1 MTKILAESGA
11 ELSHEELLDVLWLA
25 MRRGPTPLAR
35 AAGVPEAP
43 PVPVPQEPP
52 APTPRPTPTAPP
64 PPPKEPARPI
74 TATDD
79 TPKAP
84 TTATT
89 PSPAL
94 PVRTP
99 EPRPTGQLH
108 LGKALRPL
116 RQRFPDRRRPE
127 LDLARTVAA
136 VADTG
141 IPETVTR
148 PARTRWLSLALVIDD
163 GVSMVLW
170 QRLAADV
177 RRLMERAGAF
187 RDVRVYG
194 LDTRAAVPVLRTSP
208 YRRGRDLSPR
218 TLCDPSG
225 KTLVLVISDGVGSG
239 WRDGGMRGVLDRWG
253 RCGPVA
259 IVHALPGRLWAGTGI
274 DVRPAQVTSHRR
286 GGPTRAWQ
294 VADPDLPLGLA
305 HFDSVPVPVLTP
317 TPQAV
322 GEWSRLLA
330 SPGGTALLPLWEGRT
345 GPARTVVEVP
355 EGDAVLRFR
364 EAASAE
370 AYRLAAHVA
379 AVAPVTPPVM
389 RLVQTALGAPTDAG
403 HLMEVFL
410 GGLMHEV
417 DASERLPQ
425 HRRFDFSG
433 EARRALLSAVSAGE
447 LLRTADAVARGIED
461 AVGRSPVFPAW
472 VGHPDGTAVVDDT
485 GRSFGWLREQLLVRL
500 GVSGGEGDPAPPGW
514 SPLSPDDPQRL
525 GWFRLLWRSTRG
537 WPHITMYLARGRDGN
552 LVTVRAP
559 VSLYA
564 DDPAA
569 AVELVRTEAECLRR
583 MEGIHAPTLM
593 DVQADNIDELPWI
606 ASELIELGGVLAPN
620 LRDVLASHGGVVPQ
634 DVFLRIGLSLSRA
647 LASAHEL
654 GLVHGSIAPRAVL
667 LADDGVR
674 LIGWMT
680 ATVDGADSPH
690 RDLLSLAE
698 TYLGGGEVSPESD
711 VYAAG
716 ALLLAFLAGRWEEPE
731 ASLRSVIDPV
741 LRLALWHCLEPQPV
755 HRPSA
760 RELADAFDSAF
771 AALNGSTSTDTAVLD
786 RLFDDIQWLEPLAR
800 QDVMR
805 HGPTLAGRLMTFSNH
820 LANLGRHEE
829 SLAQAEEAVRVWR
842 ELAAQA
848 PQEYAA
854 GLGAALNNLSVRLGE
869 SGRAEESLVAAFE
882 AREVYEVS
890 GGGPGLAMVLNN
902 LSHRLAAVGRSEEA
916 LAAAEAAVV
925 VGTYGDLARAS
936 TTLGNRLSELGR
948 REEALDAFLSA
959 VRGYDGRASADHAV
973 TLNNLAVLYG
983 TLGRHGDA
991 LRTLDESTAL
1001 QSRLE
1006 DDPMNALPGI
1016 RAQSDRIRTWL
1027 TG

>member
-11 ELSHEELLDVLWLA
+11 ELSHEELLDALWLA

-35 AAGVPEAP
+35 ATGVPETP
-43 PVPVPQEPP
+43 PAPVPQEPP
-52 APTPRPTPTAPP
+52 APTPRPTPTAAP

-84 TTATT
+84 TATT

-136 VADTG
+136 IADTG

-208 YRRGRDLSPR
+208 YRRGRSFSPKA
-218 TLCDPSG
+218 LCDPSG
-225 KTLVLVISDGVGSG
+225 NTLVLVISDGVGSG

-274 DVRPAQVTSHRR
+274 DVRPARVTSHRR
-286 GGPTRAWQ
+286 GGPTHAWQ
-294 VADPDLPLGLA
+294 VSDPDLPLGLA

-345 GPARTVVEVP
+345 ELVPTVVEVP

-364 EAASAE
+364 EAASVE

-389 RLVQTALGAPTDAG
+389 RLVQTALGEPVDAG

-447 LLRTADAVARGIED
+447 LLRTADVVARDIED
-461 AVGRSPVFPAW
+461 AVGRAPVFPAW

-500 GVSGGEGDPAPPGW
+500 GVSGGEGEPAPPGW
-514 SPLSPDDPQRL
+514 RALAPHDPQRL
-525 GWFRLLWRSTRG
+525 GWFRLLWRSARG
-537 WPHITMYLARGRDGN
+537 WPHITMYLAQGRDGK
-552 LVTVRAP
+552 LVTVWAP
-559 VSLYA
+559 MALYA
-564 DDPAA
+564 EDPVA
-569 AVELVRTEAECLRR
+569 AVELVRTEAECLGR
-583 MEGIHAPTLM
+583 MDGIHAPALV
-593 DVQADNIDELPWI
+593 DVQADSVDELPWI
-606 ASELIELGGVLAPN
+606 ASELIESEGMTAPN
-620 LRDVLASHGGVVPQ
+620 LRYVLAGHGGAVPE
-634 DVFLRIGLSLSRA
+634 DVFLQIGSGLSWA
-647 LASAHEL
+647 LADAHEL
-654 GLVHGSIAPRAVL
+654 GLVHGSIAPRSVL
-667 LADDGVR
+667 VADEGVR

-680 ATVDGADSPH
+680 ATVDGVDSPH
-690 RDLLSLAE
+690 RNLLPLAE
-698 TYLGGGEVSPESD
+698 TYLGGDDVSPESD
-711 VYAAG
+711 VYAVG
-716 ALLLAFLAGRWEEPE
+716 ALLLAFLAGRWEDPREGL
-731 ASLRSVIDPV
+731 SSVIDPV
-741 LRLALWHCLEPQPV
+741 LSMTLRRCLEVQPAK
-755 HRPSA
+755 RPSA
-760 RELADAFDSAF
+760 RELLEAF
-771 AALNGSTSTDTAVLD
+771 AGALGIPASPGAGVLD
-786 RLFDDIQWLEPLAR
+786 RLFDDIRRVEPLAEAN
-800 QDVMR
+800 MATY
-805 HGPTLAGRLMTFSNH
+805 GPILAGRLMTFSNH

-829 SLAQAEEAVRVWR
+829 SLAQAEQAVRICR
-842 ELAAQA
+842 ELAAEA
-848 PQEYAA
+848 PQEYAV

-869 SGRAEESLVAAFE
+869 LGRAEESLAAAFE
-882 AREVYEVS
+882 AREAYES
-890 GGGPGLAMVLNN
+890 LGGVPGLAMVLNN
-902 LSHRLAAVGRSEEA
+902 LSNCLAALGRREEA
-916 LAAAEAAVV
+916 LAEAEGAIV
-925 VGTYGDLARAS
+925 VGTYEDMARVS

-959 VRGYDGRASADHAV
+959 VHSYDGRASADHAV
-973 TLNNLAVLYG
+973 TLNNLAVLYA
-983 TLGRHGDA
+983 TLGRHDDA
-991 LRTLDESTAL
+991 LRTLDESTTL

-1006 DDPMNALPGI
+1006 DAPTNALSQI

>member
-1 MTKILAESGA
+1 MTKILADSGA
-11 ELSHEELLDVLWLA
+11 ELSHEELLDALWLA
-25 MRRGPTPLAR
+25 TRPGPTPLAR
-35 AAGVPEAP
+35 AADVPAAP
-43 PVPVPQEPP
+43 PAQAPETPP
-52 APTPRPTPTAPP
+52 APTTHPAPAPP
-64 PPPKEPARPI
+64 PPSPKAPARPV

-79 TPKAP
+79 DRPKASP
-84 TTATT
+84 TATT
-89 PSPAL
+89 PSPRL

-127 LDLARTVAA
+127 LDLVRTVAA

-187 RDVRVYG
+187 RDVRVHG

-218 TLCDPSG
+218 ALCDPSG
-225 KTLVLVISDGVGSG
+225 NTLVLVISDGVGPA
-239 WRDGGMRGVLDRWG
+239 WRDGGMRAVLDRWG

-259 IVHALPGRLWAGTGI
+259 IVHALPVRLWAGTGI
-274 DVRPAQVTSHRR
+274 DVRRARITTHRR
-286 GGPTRAWQ
+286 GGPTHTWQ
-294 VADPDLPLGLA
+294 AADPDLPLDLA
-305 HFDSVPVPVLTP
+305 HFDPVPVPVLTP

-322 GEWSRLLA
+322 GEWARLLA

-345 GPARTVVEVP
+345 DLARTVVEAP
-355 EGDAVLRFR
+355 DGDAVLRFR

-389 RLVQTALGAPTDAG
+389 RLVQTALGEPVDAG

-417 DASERLPQ
+417 DTSERLPQ
-425 HRRFDFSG
+425 HRRFDFTG

-447 LLRTADAVARGIED
+447 LLRTADAVARDIEA

-472 VGHPDGTAVVDDT
+472 VGHPDGTAVVDGT

-500 GVSGGEGDPAPPGW
+500 GVSGGEGEPAPPGW
-514 SPLSPDDPQRL
+514 RALTPDDPQRL
-525 GWFRLLWRSTRG
+525 GWFRLLWRSERG
-537 WPHITMYLARGRDGN
+537 WPHITMYLAQGRDGE

-569 AVELVRTEAECLRR
+569 AVDLVRTEAECLRR
-583 MEGIHAPTLM
+583 MEGLYAPALV
-593 DVQADNIDELPWI
+593 DVQADGIGELPWI
-606 ASELIELGGVLAPN
+606 ASELIEHEGIPAPN
-620 LRDVLASHGGVVPQ
+620 LRDVLSGHGGVVPL
-634 DVFLRIGLSLSRA
+634 DVFLRIGLGLFSA
-647 LASAHEL
+647 LVYAHEH
-654 GLVHGSIAPRAVL
+654 GLVHGSVAPRAVL
-667 LADDGVR
+667 QDDDSVR

-690 RDLLSLAE
+690 RDLLPLTE

-716 ALLLAFLAGRWEEPE
+716 ALLLALFAGRWEDPRGAT
-731 ASLRSVIDPV
+731 ASYSYPALLVTLR
-741 LRLALWHCLEPQPV
+741 HCLEDEPAG
-755 HRPSA
+755 RPSA
-760 RELADAFDSAF
+760 RELVNVFASA
-771 AALNGSTSTDTAVLD
+771 LYGSRETEVLD
-786 RLFDDIQWLEPLAR
+786 RLFDDIQRLEPMAR
-800 QDVMR
+800 QDLMSY
-805 HGPTLAGRLMTFSNH
+805 GPTLAGRLMTFSNH
-820 LANLGRHEE
+820 LAYLGRHEE
-829 SLAQAEEAVRVWR
+829 ALAQVEDAVRVCR
-842 ELAAQA
+842 LLSAQA
-848 PQEYAA
+848 RHTYVP
-854 GLGAALNNLSVRLGE
+854 GLGAALSNLSVRLGE
-869 SGRAEESLVAAFE
+869 LGRVQESLDAAVEARAAFE
-882 AREVYEVS
+882 TW
-890 GGGPGLAMVLNN
+890 GTDPDLAVVLNN
-902 LSHRLAAVGRSEEA
+902 LSNCLAAVGRREEA
-916 LAAAEAAVV
+916 LAVAEEAVGV
-925 VGTYGDLARAS
+925 RGNVDLARAF
-936 TTLGNRLSELGR
+936 TTLGSRLSELGR
-948 REEALDAFLSA
+948 REDALDALLSA
-959 VRGYDGRASADHAV
+959 VRIHDGHATPDHAT
-973 TLNNLAVLYG
+973 TLNNLAALYAA
-983 TLGRHGDA
+983 LGRRDDA
-991 LRTLDESTAL
+991 LRTLDASTAL
-1001 QSRLE
+1001 QSRIE
-1006 DDPMNALPGI
+1006 ADPTNALPEI
-1016 RAQSDRIRTWL
+1016 RAQSDRIRTWI

>member
-1 MTKILAESGA
+1 MTKILADSGA
-11 ELSHEELLDVLWLA
+11 ELSHEELLDALWLA
-25 MRRGPTPLAR
+25 TRLGPTPLAR
-35 AAGVPEAP
+35 AADVPAAPPARAPEAP
-43 PVPVPQEPP
+43 P
-52 APTPRPTPTAPP
+52 APSPHPTPTPPP
-64 PPPKEPARPI
+64 PPPKAPARPI

-79 TPKAP
+79 DTPKASP
-84 TTATT
+84 TATA

-99 EPRPTGQLH
+99 EPRPTGTGQLH

-127 LDLARTVAA
+127 LDLVRTVAA
-136 VADTG
+136 IADTG

-187 RDVRVYG
+187 RDVRVHG

-218 TLCDPSG
+218 ALCDPSG
-225 KTLVLVISDGVGSG
+225 NTLVLVISDGVGPA
-239 WRDGGMRGVLDRWG
+239 WRDGGMRAVLDRWG

-259 IVHALPGRLWAGTGI
+259 IVHALPVRLWAGTGI
-274 DVRPAQVTSHRR
+274 DVRRARITTQRR
-286 GGPTRAWQ
+286 GGPTHTWQ
-294 VADPDLPLGLA
+294 AADPDLPLDLA
-305 HFDSVPVPVLTP
+305 HFDPVPVPVLTP

-322 GEWSRLLA
+322 GAWARLLA

-345 GPARTVVEVP
+345 DLARTVAEAP

-389 RLVQTALGAPTDAG
+389 RLVQTALGEPVDAG

-417 DASERLPQ
+417 DTSERLPQ
-425 HRRFDFSG
+425 HRRFDFTG

-447 LLRTADAVARGIED
+447 LLRTADAVARDIEA

-472 VGHPDGTAVVDDT
+472 VGHPDGTAVVDGT

-500 GVSGGEGDPAPPGW
+500 GVSGGEAEPAPPGW
-514 SPLSPDDPQRL
+514 SALTPDDPQRL
-525 GWFRLLWRSTRG
+525 GRFRLLWRSERG
-537 WPHITMYLARGRDGN
+537 WPHIRMYLAQGRDGE

-564 DDPAA
+564 DDPVA

-583 MEGIHAPTLM
+583 MEGPHAPALVA
-593 DVQADNIDELPWI
+593 VQADGGELPWI
-606 ASELIELGGVLAPN
+606 ASELIEREGKPAPN
-620 LRDVLASHGGVVPQ
+620 LRDVLSAHGGVVPR
-634 DVFLRIGLSLSRA
+634 DVFLRIGLDLSRA
-647 LASAHEL
+647 LVHAHQL
-654 GLVHGSIAPRAVL
+654 GLVHGSVAPRAVL
-667 LADDGVR
+667 QADDGVR

-690 RDLLSLAE
+690 RDLLPLTE

-716 ALLLAFLAGRWEEPE
+716 ALLLALLAGKWEHPR
-731 ASLRSVIDPV
+731 AGLDSRIDPGLV
-741 LRLALWHCLEPQPV
+741 VTLRHCLEGDPAG
-755 HRPSA
+755 RPSA
-760 RELADAFDSAF
+760 RELVDAFAY
-771 AALNGSTSTDTAVLD
+771 ALYASRETEVLD
-786 RLFDDIQWLEPLAR
+786 RLFDDIRRLEPLAR
-800 QDVMR
+800 QDLMS
-805 HGPTLAGRLMTFSNH
+805 HGPILAGHLMTFSNH
-820 LANLGRHEE
+820 LANQGRHEE
-829 SLAQAEEAVRVWR
+829 ALAQAEEAVRVWR
-842 ELAAQA
+842 ELATRS
-848 PQEYAA
+848 PLGHA
-854 GLGAALNNLSVRLGE
+854 GGLAAALSNLSVRLGE
-869 SGRAEESLVAAFE
+869 LGRTQESLDAVSE
-882 AREVYEVS
+882 ASVVCESRGS
-890 GGGPGLAMVLNN
+890 ASDFAKILNN
-902 LSHRLAAVGRSEEA
+902 LSNC
-916 LAAAEAAVV
+916 LAAAGRREDALAVAEEAVQSES
-925 VGTYGDLARAS
+925 GEDLARAY

-948 REEALDAFLSA
+948 REEALEAFLAA
-959 VRGYDGRASADHAV
+959 VRIHDGHATPDHAT
-973 TLNNLAVLYG
+973 TLNNLAALYAA
-983 TLGRHGDA
+983 LGRRDDA
-991 LRTLDESTAL
+991 LRTLDASAAL
-1001 QSRLE
+1001 QARLE
-1006 DDPMNALPGI
+1006 ADPRNALPEI
-1016 RAQSDRIRTWL
+1016 RAQSVRIRSWI

>member
-11 ELSHEELLDVLWLA
+11 ELSHEELLDALWLA

-35 AAGVPEAP
+35 AIGVPETP

-84 TTATT
+84 TATT

-136 VADTG
+136 IADTG

-194 LDTRAAVPVLRTSP
+194 LDTRAAVPTLRTSP
-208 YRRGRDLSPR
+208 YQRGRDLSPKA
-218 TLCDPSG
+218 LCDPSG
-225 KTLVLVISDGVGSG
+225 NTLVLVISDGVGSG

-274 DVRPAQVTSHRR
+274 DVRPARVTSHRR
-286 GGPTRAWQ
+286 GGPTHAWQ
-294 VADPDLPLGLA
+294 VSDPDLPLGLA

-330 SPGGTALLPLWEGRT
+330 SPGGTAVLPLWEGRT
-345 GPARTVVEVP
+345 DVMRTVVEVP

-389 RLVQTALGAPTDAG
+389 RLVQTALGEPVDAG

-500 GVSGGEGDPAPPGW
+500 GVSGGEADPAPPGW
-514 SPLSPDDPQRL
+514 SALTPDDPQRL
-525 GWFRLLWRSTRG
+525 GWFRLLWRSDRG
-537 WPHITMYLARGRDGN
+537 WPHITVYLAQGRDGE

-564 DDPAA
+564 DDPVA
-569 AVELVRTEAECLRR
+569 AVELVRTEAECLGR
-583 MEGIHAPTLM
+583 MNGIDAPALV
-593 DVQADNIDELPWI
+593 DVQADTDGEMPWI
-606 ASELIELGGVLAPN
+606 ASELIGRGGVPAPN
-620 LRDVLASHGGVVPQ
+620 LRHLLADDGGAVPR
-634 DVFLRIGLSLSRA
+634 DVFLQIGLDLAWA
-647 LASAHEL
+647 LVHAHDL
-654 GLVHGSIAPRAVL
+654 GLVHGSIAPRSVL
-667 LADDGVR
+667 VADAGVR

-680 ATVDGADSPH
+680 ATVDGVDSPH
-690 RDLLSLAE
+690 RDLFPLTE
-698 TYLGGGEVSPESD
+698 TYAGGGDVSPESD

-716 ALLLAFLAGRWEEPE
+716 ALLLAFLAERREYPR
-731 ASLRSVIDPV
+731 ASLDSPMD
-741 LRLALWHCLEPQPV
+741 LALRVTLRHCLADQPAA
-755 HRPSA
+755 RPSA
-760 RELADAFDSAF
+760 RQLVESFTAVMDGPTSA
-771 AALNGSTSTDTAVLD
+771 DTAVLD
-786 RLFDDIQWLEPLAR
+786 RLFDDIQRLEPLVR
-800 QDVMR
+800 DQLMPL
-805 HGPTLAGRLMTFSNH
+805 GPALVGRLMTFSNH

-829 SLAQAEEAVRVWR
+829 SLAQAEQAVRVCR
-842 ELAAQA
+842 ALAAEA
-848 PQEYAA
+848 PQEYAV

-869 SGRAEESLVAAFE
+869 LGRAEESLAAAFE
-882 AREVYEVS
+882 AREAYEAL
-890 GGGPGLAMVLNN
+890 GGVPGLAMVLNN
-902 LSHRLAAVGRSEEA
+902 LSNCLAAVGRREEA
-916 LAAAEAAVV
+916 LAAAEGAVV
-925 VGTYGDLARAS
+925 VGSYGDLARAS

-959 VRGYDGRASADHAV
+959 VRSYDGRASADHAV
-973 TLNNLAVLYG
+973 TLNNLAVLYA
-983 TLGRHGDA
+983 TLGRHDDA

-1001 QSRLE
+1001 QSTLE
-1006 DDPMNALPGI
+1006 GAPTNALPQI

>member
-1 MTKILAESGA
+1 MLSRVTKILAESGA
-11 ELSHEELLDVLWLA
+11 ELSHEELLDALWLA

-35 AAGVPEAP
+35 ATGVPETP
-43 PVPVPQEPP
+43 PAPVPQEPP
-52 APTPRPTPTAPP
+52 APTPRPTPTASP

-84 TTATT
+84 TATT

-136 VADTG
+136 IADTG

-208 YRRGRDLSPR
+208 YRRGRSFSPKA
-218 TLCDPSG
+218 LCDPSG
-225 KTLVLVISDGVGSG
+225 NTLVLVISDGVGSG

-274 DVRPAQVTSHRR
+274 DVRPARVTSHRR
-286 GGPTRAWQ
+286 GGPTHAWQ
-294 VADPDLPLGLA
+294 VSDPDLPLGLA

-317 TPQAV
+317 TAWGV

-345 GPARTVVEVP
+345 DVMRTVVEVP

-389 RLVQTALGAPTDAG
+389 RLVQTALGEPVDAG

-447 LLRTADAVARGIED
+447 LLRTADVVARDIED
-461 AVGRSPVFPAW
+461 AVGRAPVFPAW

-500 GVSGGEGDPAPPGW
+500 GVSGGEVDPAPPGW
-514 SPLSPDDPQRL
+514 SALTPDDPQRL

-537 WPHITMYLARGRDGN
+537 WPHITMYLALGRDGN

-564 DDPAA
+564 DDPVA
-569 AVELVRTEAECLRR
+569 AVELVRTEAECLGR
-583 MEGIHAPTLM
+583 MDGFYAPALV
-593 DVQADNIDELPWI
+593 DVQADSVDELPWI
-606 ASELIELGGVLAPN
+606 ASELIELGGAPAPN
-620 LRDVLASHGGVVPQ
+620 LRDVLADYGGVVPQ
-634 DVFLRIGLSLSRA
+634 DVFLEIGLSLSWA
-647 LASAHEL
+647 LVYAHQR
-654 GLVHGSIAPRAVL
+654 GLVHGSVAPRAVL
-667 LADDGVR
+667 QTDDGIR

-680 ATVDGADSPH
+680 ATMDGVDSPH
-690 RDLLSLAE
+690 RDLLPLTEA
-698 TYLGGGEVSPESD
+698 YLGGGEVSPEGD

-716 ALLLAFLAGRWEEPE
+716 ALLLAFAAGKWEHPR
-731 ASLRSVIDPV
+731 AGLDSRIDPALLV
-741 LRLALWHCLEPQPV
+741 TLRYCLEAEPAA
-755 HRPSA
+755 RPSA
-760 RELADAFDSAF
+760 RELVEAFISVLSGATG
-771 AALNGSTSTDTAVLD
+771 AETTVLD
-786 RLFDDIQWLEPLAR
+786 RLFDDIQRLEPLAR
-800 QDVMR
+800 RDLMR
-805 HGPTLAGRLMTFSNH
+805 HGAALVGRLMTFSNH

-829 SLAQAEEAVRVWR
+829 SLAQAEEAVSVCR
-842 ELAAQA
+842 ELAAEA
-848 PQEYAA
+848 PLEHTTS
-854 GLGAALNNLSVRLGE
+854 LGAALNNLSVRLGE
-869 SGRAEESLVAAFE
+869 SGRAEESLAAAFE
-882 AREVYEVS
+882 AREAYEAL
-890 GGGPGLAMVLNN
+890 GGVPGLAMVLNN
-902 LSHRLAAVGRSEEA
+902 LSNCLAAVGRREEA
-916 LAAAEAAVV
+916 LAAAEGAIV
-925 VGTYGDLARAS
+925 VGTYEDLARAS

-959 VRGYDGRASADHAV
+959 VRSYDGRASADHV
-973 TLNNLAVLYG
+973 ITLNNLAVLYD
-983 TLGRHGDA
+983 TLGRHDDA
-991 LRTLDESTAL
+991 LRTLDEGTTL

-1006 DDPMNALPGI
+1006 GAPTNALSQI